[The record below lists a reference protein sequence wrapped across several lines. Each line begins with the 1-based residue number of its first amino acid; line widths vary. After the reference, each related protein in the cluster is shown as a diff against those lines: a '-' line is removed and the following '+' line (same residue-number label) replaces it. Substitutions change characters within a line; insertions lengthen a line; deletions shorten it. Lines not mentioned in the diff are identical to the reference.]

1 MISLGIDLG
10 GTKTAFGI
18 VNSSGKVT
26 FRHQFPSSSNGY
38 KTYIKQL
45 ITEIKSFFA
54 TNHLQLNDL
63 KNIGIG
69 CAGQIELNT
78 GKIFHAPNLNWT
90 NAEIGKDLR
99 AAFSNVDV
107 TVDND
112 VRAATIGEYL
122 FGLKKRPSSYI
133 NVFLGT
139 GIGSGLILQNKVL
152 RGVSNSAGEI
162 GHISIQH
169 DGPLA
174 SSRNKGIFEYYASG
188 NALGRYGQELFEVQS
203 KYKPANSSQNR
214 LYDQIKDYSS
224 IDGKLIGELALEGN
238 KDAIDLVEKTAYFI
252 GVGLTNIINLL
263 NPEVITYGGGLANLG
278 DILIQPMLKTIE
290 ERAIPSALENLS
302 ILATQLGDDGG
313 VIGASYLHLIQNDGT
328 ILPLNN

>member
-1 MISLGIDLG
+1 MTSLGIDLG

-18 VNSSGKVT
+18 VNNSGSVT
-26 FRHQFPSSSNGY
+26 HRHEFPSNSTGY
-38 KTYIKQL
+38 DTYIKQL
-45 ITEIKSFFA
+45 ISEIKSFFKE
-54 TNHLQLNDL
+54 NNLQIDGL

-78 GKIFHAPNLNWT
+78 GKIFHAPNLGWR
-90 NAEIGKDLR
+90 NAEIGKDLKN
-99 AAFSNVDV
+99 AFEDVHV

-122 FGLKKRPSSYI
+122 FGLKSRPASYI

-139 GIGSGLILQNKVL
+139 GIGSGLILQNKII

-174 SSRNKGIFEYYASG
+174 SSRNRGIYEYYASG
-188 NALGRYGQELFEVQS
+188 SALGRYGKELAEVQS
-203 KYKPANSSQNR
+203 QVSPTLSEER
-214 LYDQIKDYSS
+214 FYDAIKNHNT
-224 IDGKLIGELALEGN
+224 IDGKLVGQLALSGN
-238 KDAIDLVEKTAYFI
+238 KDAIQLVEKTAYFI

-263 NPEVITYGGGLANLG
+263 NPEVISYGGGLANLG
-278 DILIQPMLKTIE
+278 EILIQPMLKTIH
-290 ERAIPSALENLS
+290 ERSIPSALEKLS
-302 ILATQLGDDGG
+302 IVPTNLGNDGG
-313 VIGASYLHLIQNDGT
+313 IIGASHLHLIQNDGS
-328 ILPLNN
+328 ILPLD